1 MDKTVKT
8 VLVLWA
14 RWMLGNALVR
24 FLKNNGHNVTA
35 TVSSHPNEWEIVF
48 RVSRE
53 GLLSDIVD
61 ILSQKRYDYVINCI
75 GNIRPTDTK
84 ENIYESFLVNS
95 YFSQILWLLCTKHQS
110 RLIHV
115 STDCVF
121 SWKRGSS
128 YSDQDIPDETGVYG
142 MSKFL
147 WEIHQNGHITLR
159 TSIIGC
165 ELGGQKKNLLDWFLS
180 QPDDA
185 TVSGYSNVLWNGVT
199 TLTLAK
205 IIGKIIDVDLFPQ
218 GGFFQIG
225 SEVVN
230 KFQLL
235 HMVKD
240 IFHKEITILP
250 DTVMVSNKTIVSSGE
265 VKILF
270 SDLITSLKEQIQD
283 LYAFYNKV

>member
-1 MDKTVKT
+1 
-8 VLVLWA
+8 
-14 RWMLGNALVR
+14 MLGNALVR
-24 FLKNNGHNVTA
+24 FLKSKGHNVTA

-53 GLLSDIVD
+53 GLLSDIEG
-61 ILSQKRYDYVINCI
+61 ILSQKRYDFIINCI
-75 GNIRPTDTK
+75 GNIRPVDTK

-95 YFSQILWLLCTKHQS
+95 YFPQVFWLLCTKYQS
-110 RLIHV
+110 RFIHI

-121 SWKRGSS
+121 SGKKWDS
-128 YSDQDIPDETGVYG
+128 YSHQDIPDETGIYG

-147 WEIHQNGHITLR
+147 WEVHQNRHITLR
-159 TSIIGC
+159 TSIIGR

-180 QPDDA
+180 QEDN
-185 TVSGYSNVLWNGVT
+185 TMIHGYTKVLWNGVT

-205 IIGKIIDVDLFPQ
+205 IIGKIIDEDLFPQ
-218 GGFFQIG
+218 GGFFQVG

-230 KFQLL
+230 KYQLL
-235 HMVKD
+235 HIVKD

-250 DTVMVSNKTIVSSGE
+250 DTFTVSNKTIVSSGE
-265 VKILF
+265 VKMLF
-270 SDLITSLKEQIQD
+270 GDLITSLKEQIRD